1 MLRDSGV
8 SPERVEAFT
17 AQYDER
23 LGAGVDLSPVNIVE
37 PKQFSVKLPD
47 VVIKIAPER
56 ADLIETR
63 VIDGKKYLLIRAEE
77 GVEVNGVTIAITDP
91 EESPF

>member
-1 MLRDSGV
+1 
-8 SPERVEAFT
+8 
-17 AQYDER
+17 
-23 LGAGVDLSPVNIVE
+23 PVNIVE

-63 VIDGKKYLLIRAEE
+63 VIDGRKYLLILAEE